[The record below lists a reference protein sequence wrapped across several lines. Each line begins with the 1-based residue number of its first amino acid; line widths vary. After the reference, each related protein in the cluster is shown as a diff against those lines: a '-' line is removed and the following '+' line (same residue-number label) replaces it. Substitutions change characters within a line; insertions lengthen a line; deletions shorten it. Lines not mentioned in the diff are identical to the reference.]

1 MGFFHPTPP
10 RHLDPRRERC
20 SIRSLS
26 RLTGAPEREVTK
38 QYFYGWRDSRGR
50 WSSTH
55 HDTLSPPGQPL
66 PSSPSPPP
74 SWTRG
79 CRVAAN
85 EARDE
90 AGGGR
95 RIESRCSFGRELS
108 VACVMQ
114 RRATEAECVDLL
126 MMMARVSA
134 DVCHWVISCPGGT
147 SGAGRHL
154 PHMSARPSPCP
165 PVRWWQHLR
174 LGSGGP
180 PARQMGVN
188 WMHPSRASLTLT
200 AGTGSGLHI
209 QVFLFLCYSPCFLPS
224 ERSRASREPAP
235 SSRPVHRILAAAND
249 TPSYQSERSVEGGR
263 DGGGE

>member
-1 MGFFHPTPP
+1 MSAAQ
-10 RHLDPRRERC
+10 LD
-20 SIRSLS
+20 LS
-26 RLTGAPEREVTK
+26 RLSGAPEQEVTK
-38 QYFYGWRDSRGR
+38 LYFYGWRDSRGR
-50 WSSTH
+50 RSSTH
-55 HDTLSPPGQPL
+55 HDTPSPSGQPL
-66 PSSPSPPP
+66 PSSPSPTP

-79 CRVAAN
+79 CRVAVN

-126 MMMARVSA
+126 MMMTWFSV

-147 SGAGRHL
+147 SGAGRRL
-154 PHMSARPSPCP
+154 PHMSARLSPCP

-209 QVFLFLCYSPCFLPS
+209 QVFFFPLLLAVLP
-224 ERSRASREPAP
+224 AK
-235 SSRPVHRILAAAND
+235 
-249 TPSYQSERSVEGGR
+249 
-263 DGGGE
+263 